1 MGLGGALSGT
11 TEVPQSALNPSEP
24 PSTASNRAFP
34 LGLKVLLIDRLI
46 YVLLRLLCAGDAEN
60 VNQPGFP
67 LSRNM
72 HMYKEDQFT
81 RVWSIIRSTD
91 F

>member
-60 VNQPGFP
+60 VNQPGFSVEP
-67 LSRNM
+67 VLGSGLGVVVANL
-72 HMYKEDQFT
+72 FANP
-81 RVWSIIRSTD
+81 
-91 F
+91 

>member
-60 VNQPGFP
+60 VNQPGFSVEP
-67 LSRNM
+67 
-72 HMYKEDQFT
+72 DFDVT
-81 RVWSIIRSTD
+81 RTESSAITAILPV
-91 F
+91 

>member
-11 TEVPQSALNPSEP
+11 TEVLQSALNPSEP

-46 YVLLRLLCAGDAEN
+46 YVLLRQLCAGDAEN
-60 VNQPGFP
+60 VNQPGFSVEP
-67 LSRNM
+67 VLGSGLGVVVANL
-72 HMYKEDQFT
+72 FANP
-81 RVWSIIRSTD
+81 
-91 F
+91 